1 MLRYSVRVYDI
12 VYSPN
17 KYRETEGIKVRNVGV
32 ALSQATLQTLAY
44 SLGIEKNVADM
55 TEAEKAQLRY
65 IQIMKSSSEWQTD
78 MARTLMSP
86 ANAIR
91 VIKQQ
96 FTLLARAIGNVLI
109 PILMMAIPYVMVIT
123 QWLTKLAN
131 KLAGVLK
138 NLFGIEL
145 NFDYDREVTG
155 IGEIASGIG
164 DIGDAAGKATKKLN
178 TMLAP
183 FDDLNVVQNQLDKN
197 GGGLDDILGGGDLG
211 MALPE
216 YDALAGLTDKFK
228 ANMGK
233 AKENLEKLLPLL
245 KTLGAILLAYKIGK
259 PVLEFLK
266 LFTGGGS
273 ALTSGIGAVAGKL
286 GIGSGSLLGI
296 IGSLAGSF
304 VLAKGSV
311 SAFKTVL
318 EELGKG
324 KSLSEALGKLSGF
337 EKFSTIMTFFTP
349 GNELGRITAGFG
361 MLKEAIKELQQPA
374 VKSRDVVKDLKDEIS
389 ETSRQ
394 KLDPLVKEFEELDKT
409 LRGIE
414 LKDKLVTQEDIDST
428 KASLEEIKNTI
439 VSQLDVE
446 KDEQLKNIKLLE
458 KTLGVDKTREL
469 MEKTSNFYEEQKK
482 TFQSKEDEILKI
494 LQAASDEKRAL
505 TDEEVTTIGNLRQ
518 EMLEKSVQQATQNGE
533 EYTKVMAKLKDN
545 TIALSI
551 EQASEYIKN
560 AKKTRDETI
569 KLANQQFETVLKEAV
584 KMKEAGTIT
593 QEEYDKIIKAAFK
606 TREETASAAQKQY
619 DDINKATRE
628 KLGANAD
635 IVDEETGKIKSYSD
649 SFFSSVGKK
658 VGSWLS
664 DKLSMFKKSSSDITK
679 ESKSATDGLTKN
691 MNDALKLMNSD
702 AKTQLNSLSDKFCAF
717 EPTVKTPHFTFSL
730 ETKNAGETFG
740 AINIPKIGVS
750 YYAEGGFPTS
760 GDLFF
765 ANENG
770 PEMVGRIGNRTA
782 VANNDQI
789 TTSITN
795 AVVEGITTSGLSGGS
810 KGKTIIYLGNK
821 AIYEGYGDY
830 VDSENDRY
838 GTNVIR
844 V

>member
-44 SLGIEKNVADM
+44 SLGIERNVADM

-131 KLAGVLK
+131 KLAGVLE
-138 NLFGIEL
+138 NLFGIKL

-155 IGEIASGIG
+155 LGDIASGIG
-164 DIGDAAGKATKKLN
+164 DIGNAAGKATKKLN

-197 GGGLDDILGGGDLG
+197 GGGLDDMLGGGDLG
-211 MALPE
+211 VALPE

-259 PVLEFLK
+259 PVLEFFK

-273 ALTSGIGAVAGKL
+273 SLASGIGAVAGKL
-286 GIGSGSLLGI
+286 GIGSGSLLAI
-296 IGSLAGSF
+296 IGSLAASF

-318 EELGKG
+318 DELKKG
-324 KSLSEALGKLSGF
+324 NSLSEAFGKLSGF

-349 GNELGRITAGFG
+349 GNELGRVTAGFG
-361 MLKEAIKELQQPA
+361 ILKEAIKELQEPA
-374 VKSRDVVKDLKDEIS
+374 VKSRNVVKELKDEIS

-394 KLDPLVKEFEELDKT
+394 KLDPLVKEFEALDKV

-414 LKDKLVTQEDIDST
+414 LKNKLVTQEDVDST

-439 VSQLDVE
+439 VSQLDTE

-469 MEKTSNFYEEQKK
+469 MEKTTSFYEEQKK

-505 TDEEVTTIGNLRQ
+505 TDEEVTTIGKLRQ

-560 AKKTRDETI
+560 AKKTRDETV
-569 KLANQQFETVLKEAV
+569 KLANQQFETIIKEAY
-584 KMKEAGTIT
+584 KMREAGTIT
-593 QEEYDKIIKAAFK
+593 KEEYDKIVKSALA

-628 KLGANAD
+628 KLGENAKLL
-635 IVDEETGKIKSYSD
+635 DEKTGKIKSTWSQTWDGIKNVGTVVWTTIKSRFFNFGDEMTKD
-649 SFFSSVGKK
+649 SKK
-658 VGSWLS
+658 
-664 DKLSMFKKSSSDITK
+664 T
-679 ESKSATDGLTKN
+679 TDDLKKN
-691 MNDALKLMNSD
+691 MSNSLSSMNSD
-702 AKTQLNSLSDKFCAF
+702 AKLQLNSLSNTFGGF
-717 EPTVKTPHFTFSL
+717 TPTMKAPHFEFGL
-730 ETKNAGETFG
+730 EPQYGGELFG
-740 AINIPKIGVS
+740 TMYIPKINVS

-795 AVVEGITTSGLSGGS
+795 AVVEGIATSGLSGGS

-821 AIYEGYGDY
+821 VIYEGYGDY